1 MSRYLVVKDY
11 ETDSIHTKIDVTGK
25 SDRTI
30 ERIENGMKINP
41 NHVKFYI
48 ELIEEG
54 WYCNECNTLT
64 KEIDKQD
71 CIECGCTEFTYKSY
85 EDTDNNKKR

>member
-30 ERIENGMKINP
+30 ERIENGMNINL
-41 NHVKFYI
+41 NI
-48 ELIEEG
+48 E
-54 WYCNECNTLT
+54 
-64 KEIDKQD
+64 D
-71 CIECGCTEFTYKSY
+71 
-85 EDTDNNKKR
+85 